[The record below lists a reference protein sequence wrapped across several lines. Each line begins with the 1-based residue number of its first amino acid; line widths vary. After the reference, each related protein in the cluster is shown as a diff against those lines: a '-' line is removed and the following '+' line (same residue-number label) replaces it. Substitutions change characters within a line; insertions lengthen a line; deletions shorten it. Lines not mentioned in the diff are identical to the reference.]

1 MAVAFVA
8 RFLNKNQFI
17 DWPPGKKNK
26 AVERG
31 GGSTVFGLK
40 MFTGFNA

>member
-8 RFLNKNQFI
+8 RFLNKSQFI

-31 GGSTVFGLK
+31 GRLIVEDRLYLV
-40 MFTGFNA
+40 